1 MKYLISDHLNN
12 SHLVLLKCFQVSLDP
27 SSLGEPL
34 NHSFL
39 RLPVCGGTCSG
50 GGCSNTCSLRFDPR
64 WRLLLLQDS
73 DLRIPGHLCVCVCR
87 GAQVL
92 GVAQEC
98 CWRFDQMDY
107 SGRQRHS
114 ADESKR
120 GAELG
125 RARSQIRWAARP
137 AMVQWRKVEVR
148 EIHFENLRNTL

>member
-12 SHLVLLKCFQVSLDP
+12 WHLVLLKCFQVSLDP
-27 SSLGEPL
+27 SSLGAPL
-34 NHSFL
+34 STLSFGHL
-39 RLPVCGGTCSG
+39 TVVEGGARIPVLWDLIPGG
-50 GGCSNTCSLRFDPR
+50 
-64 WRLLLLQDS
+64 LLLLQDS

-125 RARSQIRWAARP
+125 RARSQIRWAARS
-137 AMVQWRKVEVR
+137 AMVQWRKVEVG
-148 EIHFENLRNTL
+148 EIHFENLSNTL